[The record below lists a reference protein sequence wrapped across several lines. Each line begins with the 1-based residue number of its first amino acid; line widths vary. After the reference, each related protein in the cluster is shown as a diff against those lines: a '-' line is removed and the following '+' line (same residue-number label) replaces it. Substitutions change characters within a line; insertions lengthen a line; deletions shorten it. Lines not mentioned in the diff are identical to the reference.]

1 MNLDLTQIRQEI
13 DAIDKELVALLEQ
26 RMVLVSQVAAFKK
39 ETGKPVLDTAREEA
53 VLDKVANLV
62 KSKNYTSTIQA
73 TFRDMIAHSRAYQAE
88 QLGRHND

>member
-53 VLDKVANLV
+53 VLDKVAHLV
-62 KSKNYTSTIQA
+62 ENKAYTATIQA
-73 TFRDMIAHSRAYQAE
+73 TFRDVMAQSRAYQAE